1 MAYNEGLIECMKY
14 KTIFNV
20 LTGYMQ
26 SNAGTIVIML

>member
-1 MAYNEGLIECMKY
+1 MAYNERLIECMKY

-20 LTGYMQ
+20 LTACMQ